1 MSAPVANVEAPRK
14 HRPYVPETMEMKEF
28 TFRAVLIGLVL
39 TGILGS
45 ANAYL
50 GLKAGMTIA
59 ATYPA
64 AVIGMALLR
73 LMKGSLLEEN
83 IARTVGSI
91 GESVAA
97 GAIFTIPAF
106 VMADLWPAL
115 SPDWRT
121 PEYWKSV
128 ALMMIGGTLGIM
140 FVTLLRRVM
149 VEDPDLPY
157 PESVAASEIH
167 KAGQQGSTAAKILF
181 ANMGFGG
188 FMYLVGAVNIFSPSN
203 TFNVTIGNLGKKL
216 LLRTSTNPNVA
227 TTITGGATLFTAP
240 DVSPAYLGVGYI
252 IGPRL
257 ASLNFAGGV
266 LAWGLLVPLLTFM
279 IGPYI
284 QASLPPGQAI
294 AWPLLATSIYFSIV
308 RPIAVGG
315 MLVGASY
322 TLFKMRKQLALGM
335 GRAVSDLKKSATAH
349 AATNRT
355 ERDLPAKAVFA
366 GIVVVFVAMV
376 LLYHYFIAG
385 AGTLSSSRVLV
396 GSLVAAGVM
405 IVVGFFFAAVSG
417 NLVGMIG
424 SSNNPVSGLTLCT
437 LVIAALLMVA
447 LGVSGTGGVAAVLGV
462 AAVVCV
468 SSAVAGEMLQDLKV
482 GHILGG
488 TPSKMQIGDLLG
500 IVVASL
506 VLFFP
511 IAILA
516 KAYHFGSAA
525 LPAPQAGLMAMLSKG
540 IVGGDMAW
548 PLVIVGILLG
558 LGMIMIEVKSVMLFA
573 VGMYL
578 PLGTTFAIFLG
589 GIIRWVT
596 DRLRDRRGLNDAQKA
611 RVENAGVLTASGLI
625 AGEALCGLVIASLV
639 GSGHDVTLLNW
650 NPGSVGPMVLA
661 LVALIILA
669 TAMVVVPLANAGRP
683 EDPAPPTAI
692 M

>member
-1 MSAPVANVEAPRK
+1 MSTVAPPIRK
-14 HRPYVPETMEMKEF
+14 KHVPYVPENMEMKEF
-28 TFRAVLIGLVL
+28 TFRALLIGLVM
-39 TGILGS
+39 TAILGS

-97 GAIFTIPAF
+97 GAVFTIPAF
-106 VMADLWPAL
+106 VMAGLWPGL
-115 SPDWRT
+115 TR
-121 PEYWKSV
+121 EKYWNSV
-128 ALMMIGGTLGIM
+128 ALMVIGGTLGIL

-167 KAGQQGSTAAKILF
+167 KAGQQGAKAAKILF

-188 FMYLVGAVNIFSPSN
+188 FMYLLGAVNVFSANN
-203 TFNVTIGNLGKKL
+203 TFPVTISALGKKL
-216 LLRTSTNPNVA
+216 LLRTGTNPNVA
-227 TTITGGATLFTAP
+227 TTITGGATLLTAP
-240 DVSPAYLGVGYI
+240 DISPAYLGVGYI

-257 ASLNFAGGV
+257 AALNFAGGV
-266 LAWGLLVPLLTFM
+266 LAWGLLVPLLTFT

-284 QASLPPGQAI
+284 QAAQPAGQTL
-294 AWPLLATSIYFSIV
+294 AWPLLAGAIYYSIV

-322 TLFKMRKQLALGM
+322 TLFKMRKQLGAGM
-335 GRAVSDLKKSATAH
+335 ARAVSDLKKSAAAH
-349 AATNRT
+349 EATNRT
-355 ERDLPAKAVFA
+355 DRDLPSKAIFA
-366 GIVVVFVAMV
+366 GVGVVFLAMIA
-376 LLYHYFIAG
+376 LYYYFIGG
-385 AGTLSSSRVLV
+385 AGNLSSSQVITASV
-396 GSLVAAGVM
+396 VAALVM
-405 IVVGFFFAAVSG
+405 IVLGFFFAAVSG
-417 NLVGMIG
+417 NLVGLIG

-488 TPSKMQIGDLLG
+488 TPSKMQIGDLFG
-500 IVVASL
+500 VVVASL

-511 IAILA
+511 LA
-516 KAYHFGSAA
+516 VLDKAYHFGSAA

-558 LGMIMIEVKSVMLFA
+558 LAMIMIEVKSVMLFA

-578 PLGTTFAIFLG
+578 PLGTTFAIFVG
-589 GIIRWVT
+589 GVIRWVT
-596 DRLRDRRGLNDAQKA
+596 DKLRDRRGYNDAQKA
-611 RVENAGVLTASGLI
+611 RVENSGVLTASGLI
-625 AGEALCGLVIASLV
+625 AGEALCGLVIAGLV
-639 GSGHDVTLLNW
+639 GSGKDVTLVHW
-650 NPGSVGPMVLA
+650 TPSFW
-661 LVALIILA
+661 VALAALAVLILV
-669 TAMVVVPLANAGRP
+669 MIRVPLANAGSP
-683 EDPAPPTAI
+683 DEPAPPTAI

>member
-1 MSAPVANVEAPRK
+1 MSTVAPPPVKK
-14 HRPYVPETMEMKEF
+14 HVPYVPETMEMKEF
-28 TFRAVLIGLVL
+28 TLRALLIGLVM
-39 TGILGS
+39 TAILGS

-115 SPDWRT
+115 TPDFRT

-128 ALMMIGGTLGIM
+128 ALMMIGGTLGIL

-181 ANMGFGG
+181 ANMGFGA
-188 FMYLVGAVNIFSPSN
+188 FMYLLGAINVFNPNN
-203 TFNVTIGNLGKKL
+203 TFPVTIGNLGKKL

-227 TTITGGATLFTAP
+227 TTITGGTTIFTAP

-257 ASLNFAGGV
+257 AALNFAGGV
-266 LAWGLLVPLLTFM
+266 LAWGLLVPLLTFT
-279 IGPYI
+279 IGPYL
-284 QASLPPGQAI
+284 QATQPAGQPI
-294 AWPLLATSIYFSIV
+294 PWTLLAGAIYFSIV

-335 GRAVSDLKKSATAH
+335 GRAVSDLKKSAAAH

-366 GIVVVFVAMV
+366 GVGVVFVAMI
-376 LLYHYFIAG
+376 LLYHYFIGG
-385 AGTLSSSRVLV
+385 AGTLTGSQVLSA
-396 GSLVAAGVM
+396 SLVAAGVM
-405 IVVGFFFAAVSG
+405 IIVGFFFAAVSG

-447 LGVSGTGGVAAVLGV
+447 MGVKGTGGVAAVLGV

-488 TPSKMQIGDLLG
+488 TPAKMQIGDLFG

-516 KAYHFGSAA
+516 KAYHFGSSA

-578 PLGTTFAIFLG
+578 PLGTTFAIFVG
-589 GIIRWVT
+589 GIIRWIT
-596 DRLRDRRGLNDAQKA
+596 DTLRDRRGFNDAQKA
-611 RVENAGVLTASGLI
+611 RVENAGVLTASGMI
-625 AGEALCGLVIASLV
+625 AGEALCGLVIAGLV
-639 GSGHDVTLLNW
+639 GSNHDVTLFKWTPPFFLALIALA
-650 NPGSVGPMVLA
+650 VLA
-661 LVALIILA
+661 
-669 TAMVVVPLANAGRP
+669 VVMIRLPLASCGRP

>member
-1 MSAPVANVEAPRK
+1 MSTPGNSDPGTGRK
-14 HRPYVPETMEMKEF
+14 KYVPYVPETMEMREF
-28 TFRAVLIGLVL
+28 TFRALLIGLVM

-97 GAIFTIPAF
+97 GAVFTIPAF
-106 VMADLWPAL
+106 VMAGLWPGL
-115 SPDWRT
+115 TGDK
-121 PEYWKSV
+121 YWNSV
-128 ALMMIGGTLGIM
+128 ALMVIGGTLGIL

-149 VEDPDLPY
+149 VEDPDLPF

-167 KAGQQGSTAAKILF
+167 KAGQRGSKAAKILF

-188 FMYLVGAVNIFSPSN
+188 VMYLLGAVNVFSANN
-203 TFNVTIGNLGKKL
+203 TFPINISALGKKL
-216 LLRTSTNPNVA
+216 LLRTSTNPSVA
-227 TTITGGATLFTAP
+227 TTTTGGATIFTTP

-257 ASLNFAGGV
+257 ASLNFSGSL
-266 LAWGLLVPLLTFM
+266 LAWGLLVPLLTFLV
-279 IGPYI
+279 GPSI
-284 QASLPPGQAI
+284 QASQPAGQPVSWTLLAQAI
-294 AWPLLATSIYFSIV
+294 YYSIV

-315 MLVGASY
+315 MLVGATY
-322 TLFKMRKQLALGM
+322 TLFKMRNQLVAGM
-335 GRAVSDLKKSATAH
+335 RRAVSDLKKSAAAH
-349 AATNRT
+349 AASNRT
-355 ERDLPAKAVFA
+355 ERDLSAKAVFGGVGA
-366 GIVVVFVAMV
+366 VLVAMIV
-376 LLYHYFIAG
+376 LYYFFIGG
-385 AGTLSSSRVLV
+385 AGNLSSSKIII
-396 GSLVAAGVM
+396 GSLVAALVM
-405 IVVGFFFAAVSG
+405 LVLGFFFAAVSG
-417 NLVGMIG
+417 NLVGLIG

-437 LVIAALLMVA
+437 LVVAALLMVA

-488 TPSKMQIGDLLG
+488 TPAKMQIGDLLG

-511 IAILA
+511 LAILD
-516 KAYHFGSAA
+516 KAYHFGSPE
-525 LPAPQAGLMAMLSKG
+525 LSAPQAGLMAMLAKG

-548 PLVIVGILLG
+548 PLVIVGILMG
-558 LGMIMIEVKSVMLFA
+558 LVMILVEVRSVMLFA

-578 PLGTTFAIFLG
+578 PLGTTSAIFVG
-589 GIIRWVT
+589 GLIRWLT

-625 AGEALCGLVIASLV
+625 AGEALCGLVIAGLV
-639 GSGHDVTLLNW
+639 GSGHDVTLFKW
-650 NPGSVGPMVLA
+650 IAPFW
-661 LVALIILA
+661 VALI
-669 TAMVVVPLANAGRP
+669 AMLVLVVGMVRIPLANAGSP
-683 EDPAPPTAI
+683 DEPAPPTA
-692 M
+692 MM

>member
-1 MSAPVANVEAPRK
+1 MSTVAPPVPKK
-14 HRPYVPETMEMKEF
+14 HVPYVPETMEMKEF
-28 TFRAVLIGLVL
+28 TFRAVLIGLVM
-39 TGILGS
+39 TAVLGA

-73 LMKGSLLEEN
+73 LMKGTLLEEN

-97 GAIFTIPAF
+97 GAVFTIPAF
-106 VMADLWPAL
+106 VMAGLWPGLTRAK
-115 SPDWRT
+115 
-121 PEYWKSV
+121 YWNSV
-128 ALMMIGGTLGIM
+128 ALMMIGGTLGIL

-149 VEDPDLPY
+149 VEDADLPY

-167 KAGQQGSTAAKILF
+167 KAGQQGAKAAKILF

-188 FMYLVGAVNIFSPSN
+188 FMYLLGAVNVFSANN
-203 TFNVTIGNLGKKL
+203 TFPVTISALGKKL

-227 TTITGGATLFTAP
+227 TTITGGATLLTAP
-240 DVSPAYLGVGYI
+240 DISPAYLGVGYI

-257 ASLNFAGGV
+257 AALNFAGGV
-266 LAWGLLVPLLTFM
+266 LAWGLLVPLLTFT

-284 QASLPPGQAI
+284 QATQPAGQTI
-294 AWPLLATSIYFSIV
+294 AWPLLAGAIYYSIV

-322 TLFKMRKQLALGM
+322 TLFKMRKQLGVGM
-335 GRAVSDLKKSATAH
+335 ARAVSDLKKSAAVH
-349 AATNRT
+349 EATNRT
-355 ERDLPAKAVFA
+355 ERDLPAKAIFA
-366 GIVVVFVAMV
+366 GIGVVFLAMIA
-376 LLYHYFIAG
+376 LYYYFIGSAG
-385 AGTLSSSRVLV
+385 NLSNSQVITASV
-396 GSLVAAGVM
+396 VAALVM
-405 IVVGFFFAAVSG
+405 IVLGFFFAAVSG

-500 IVVASL
+500 VVVASL

-511 IAILA
+511 LAILD

-558 LGMIMIEVKSVMLFA
+558 IAMILIEVKSVMLFA

-578 PLGTTFAIFLG
+578 PLGTTFAIFVG
-589 GIIRWVT
+589 GVIRWLT
-596 DRLRDRRGLNDAQKA
+596 DKLRDRRGLNDAQKA

-625 AGEALCGLVIASLV
+625 AGEALCGLVIAGLV
-639 GSGHDVTLLNW
+639 GSGKDVTLIHW
-650 NPGSVGPMVLA
+650 TPSFW
-661 LVALIILA
+661 VALAALA
-669 TAMVVVPLANAGRP
+669 VLIFVMVRVPLANAGTP
-683 EDPAPPTAI
+683 EEPAPPTAI

>member
-1 MSAPVANVEAPRK
+1 MSTVAPAPIRK
-14 HRPYVPETMEMKEF
+14 KHVPYVPENMEMKEF
-28 TFRAVLIGLVL
+28 TFRALLIGLVM
-39 TGILGS
+39 TAILGS

-97 GAIFTIPAF
+97 GAVFTIPAF
-106 VMADLWPAL
+106 VMAGLWPGL
-115 SPDWRT
+115 TR
-121 PEYWKSV
+121 EKYWNSV
-128 ALMMIGGTLGIM
+128 ALMVIGGTLGIL

-167 KAGQQGSTAAKILF
+167 KAGQQGAKAAKILF

-188 FMYLVGAVNIFSPSN
+188 CMYLLGAVNIFSANN
-203 TFNVTIGNLGKKL
+203 TFPVTISALGKRL
-216 LLRTSTNPNVA
+216 LLRTGTNPNVA
-227 TTITGGATLFTAP
+227 TTITGGATLLTAP
-240 DVSPAYLGVGYI
+240 DISPAYLGVGYI

-257 ASLNFAGGV
+257 AALNFAGGV
-266 LAWGLLVPLLTFM
+266 LAWGLLVPLLTFTL
-279 IGPYI
+279 GPYI
-284 QASLPPGQAI
+284 QTAQPAGQTL
-294 AWPLLATSIYFSIV
+294 AWPLLAGAIYYSIV

-322 TLFKMRKQLALGM
+322 TLFKMRKQLGAGM
-335 GRAVSDLKKSATAH
+335 ARAVSDLKKSAAAH
-349 AATNRT
+349 EATNRT
-355 ERDLPAKAVFA
+355 DRDLPSKAIFA
-366 GIVVVFVAMV
+366 GVGVVFLAMIA
-376 LLYHYFIAG
+376 LYYYFIGSAG
-385 AGTLSSSRVLV
+385 NLSPSQVITASV
-396 GSLVAAGVM
+396 VAALVM
-405 IVVGFFFAAVSG
+405 IVLGFFFAAVSG
-417 NLVGMIG
+417 NLVGLIG

-488 TPSKMQIGDLLG
+488 TPSKMQIGDLFG
-500 IVVASL
+500 VVVASL

-511 IAILA
+511 LA
-516 KAYHFGSAA
+516 VLDKAYHFGSAA

-558 LGMIMIEVKSVMLFA
+558 IAMIMIEVKSVMLFA

-578 PLGTTFAIFLG
+578 PLGTTFAIFVG
-589 GIIRWVT
+589 GVIRWIT
-596 DRLRDRRGLNDAQKA
+596 DKLRDRRGYNEAQKA
-611 RVENAGVLTASGLI
+611 RVENSGVLTASGLI
-625 AGEALCGLVIASLV
+625 AGEALCGLVIAGLV
-639 GSGHDVTLLNW
+639 GSGKDVTLVHW
-650 NPGSVGPMVLA
+650 TPSFW
-661 LVALIILA
+661 VALAALAVLILV
-669 TAMVVVPLANAGRP
+669 MIRVPLANAGSP
-683 EDPAPPTAI
+683 DEPAPPTAI

>member
-1 MSAPVANVEAPRK
+1 
-14 HRPYVPETMEMKEF
+14 MEMKEF
-28 TFRAVLIGLVL
+28 TFRALLIGLVM
-39 TGILGS
+39 TAILGS

-97 GAIFTIPAF
+97 GAVFTIPAF
-106 VMADLWPAL
+106 VMAGIWPGL
-115 SPDWRT
+115 TRQK
-121 PEYWKSV
+121 YWNSV
-128 ALMMIGGTLGIM
+128 ALMVIGGTLGIL

-167 KAGQQGSTAAKILF
+167 KAGQQGARAAKILF

-188 FMYLVGAVNIFSPSN
+188 FLYLLGAVNVFAANN
-203 TFNVTIGNLGKKL
+203 TFPVTISALGKKL
-216 LLRTSTNPNVA
+216 LLRTGTNPGVA
-227 TTITGGATLFTAP
+227 TTITGGATLLTAP
-240 DVSPAYLGVGYI
+240 DISPAYLGVGYI

-257 ASLNFAGGV
+257 AALNFAGGV
-266 LAWGLLVPLLTFM
+266 LAWGLLVPLLTFT

-284 QASLPPGQAI
+284 QAAQPAGHTL
-294 AWPLLATSIYFSIV
+294 AWPLLAGAIYYSIV

-322 TLFKMRKQLALGM
+322 TLFKMRKQLGTGM
-335 GRAVSDLKKSATAH
+335 ARAVSDLKKSAAAH

-355 ERDLPAKAVFA
+355 DRDLPAKAIFV
-366 GIVVVFVAMV
+366 GIGVVFLAMIA
-376 LLYHYFIAG
+376 LYYYFIGG
-385 AGTLSSSRVLV
+385 AGNLSTSQVITAAV
-396 GSLVAAGVM
+396 VAALVM
-405 IVVGFFFAAVSG
+405 IVLGFFFAAVSG
-417 NLVGMIG
+417 NLVGLIG

-447 LGVSGTGGVAAVLGV
+447 LGVSGSGGVAAVLGV

-500 IVVASL
+500 VVVASL

-511 IAILA
+511 LAILDR
-516 KAYHFGSAA
+516 AYHFGSAA

-558 LGMIMIEVKSVMLFA
+558 IAMIMIEVKSVMLFA

-578 PLGTTFAIFLG
+578 PLGTTFAIFVG
-589 GIIRWVT
+589 GVIRWVT
-596 DRLRDRRGLNDAQKA
+596 DKLRDRRGYNDAQKA
-611 RVENAGVLTASGLI
+611 RVENTGVLTASGLI
-625 AGEALCGLVIASLV
+625 AGEALCGLVIAGLV
-639 GSGHDVTLLNW
+639 GSGKDVTLVHW
-650 NPGSVGPMVLA
+650 TPSFW
-661 LVALIILA
+661 VALAALA
-669 TAMVVVPLANAGRP
+669 VLIAVMVRVPLANAGSP
-683 EDPAPPTAI
+683 EEPAPPTAI